1 MYFSYITRLF
11 FGSKPQQVFPDV
23 SKYDIYPKWVQKKD
37 EKKRKK
43 EKREKG
49 RGSTGLS
56 TNTII
61 IMIQKS
67 SGSEHGLRRC

>member
-43 EKREKG
+43 GKKRERK
-49 RGSTGLS
+49 RLHRVVHKH
-56 TNTII
+56 NYNYDP
-61 IMIQKS
+61 
-67 SGSEHGLRRC
+67 EE